1 MLTAFAP
8 CCLADAVC
16 HLLCAPGAELRRP
29 LAHVVTWHLLH
40 SAAPNSELSSM
51 IVPETFRY
59 CLLVLALLAAP
70 SRVSAF
76 SVLPRAHVSR
86 SVISSSSTANAFM
99 RPPVASTGSFARS
112 RTTSRRSTALQMAA
126 DFYQTLGLSR
136 GASEA
141 EIKTAFR
148 KV

>member
-1 MLTAFAP
+1 
-8 CCLADAVC
+8 
-16 HLLCAPGAELRRP
+16 
-29 LAHVVTWHLLH
+29 
-40 SAAPNSELSSM
+40 M
-51 IVPETFRY
+51 IVPEAFRY
-59 CLLVLALLAAP
+59 CLLLLALLAAP

-86 SVISSSSTANAFM
+86 SVFSSSSSTANAFM

-112 RTTSRRSTALQMAA
+112 SATSRRSTALQMAA